1 MSENTSAIAVIED
14 SAVSAASL
22 SNEIANLSHGQVSVF
37 STITGTDFGSRVAVV
52 DAMGNAVPLDDNI
65 GKIINLKDVVVQ
77 QIEMADQA
85 TGELRSQPRI
95 TLIDADGSSYHVISG
110 VVFKDLKNFFGILG
124 MPATWPAPLPIVA
137 EKSAAKVGK
146 FISLKIAKGAP
157 TSK

>member
-22 SNEIANLSHGQVSVF
+22 SNEIANLSRGQVNVF
-37 STITGTDFGSRVAVV
+37 STITGTDHASRLSVV
-52 DAMGNAVPLDDNI
+52 EAMGNSVPLDDNI
-65 GKIINLKDVVVQ
+65 GKKINLANVVVQ

-85 TGELRSQPRI
+85 TGELRAQPRI

-124 MPATWPAPLPIVA
+124 LPSSWPAPLPVVA
-137 EKSAAKVGK
+137 SKESAKVGK
-146 FISLKIAKGAP
+146 FITLKIAKAP
-157 TSK
+157 AAK